1 MLSPGGRGRA
11 ARTAIPRGM
20 MEDLTGWHE
29 GDEPE
34 SNIVPGEHF
43 YKGLAS
49 SIGQQVSSPR
59 TMISPESESDILI
72 VPTPWI
78 LLKTQ
83 DQN

>member
-1 MLSPGGRGRA
+1 MSVQIILLVARRGGGG
-11 ARTAIPRGM
+11 TAGVNPW
-20 MEDLTGWHE
+20 DTQHCLE
-29 GDEPE
+29 GD
-34 SNIVPGEHF
+34 SGEHF

-49 SIGQQVSSPR
+49 KVGQQVSSPG
-59 TMISPESESDILI
+59 TMISSKSESDILI